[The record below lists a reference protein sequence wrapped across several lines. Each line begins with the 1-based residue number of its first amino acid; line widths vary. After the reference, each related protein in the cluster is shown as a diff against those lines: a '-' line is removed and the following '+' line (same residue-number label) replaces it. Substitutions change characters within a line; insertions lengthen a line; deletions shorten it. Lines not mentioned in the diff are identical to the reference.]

1 MLINGAI
8 LGDRNVIKKGAAKNL
23 KYKDLTTE
31 IQHMWNVKAKVIPV
45 IIGATGT
52 ISKSLTQYLSNKP
65 DKHEIKELQNN
76 SQTVHCTQTAESAD
90 VKYKTYF
97 MGEITLHVA
106 RTVNNITC
114 STDCK

>member
-1 MLINGAI
+1 M
-8 LGDRNVIKKGAAKNL
+8 K
-23 KYKDLTTE
+23 E
-31 IQHMWNVKAKVIPV
+31 KVITV
-45 IIGATGT
+45 AIRATGT
-52 ISKSLTQYLSNKP
+52 ISKSLRQYLNKIP
-65 DKHEIKELQNN
+65 GKHEIKELQNN